1 MKISFKVNL
10 FLSLFILILS
20 SCTKEPGIGGDATIS
35 GRVYEKH
42 YNSTFTVL
50 LSENYA
56 PDVYVYLVFGD
67 EINYGKRIKTNYNGE
82 FEFEYLYEGPYK
94 VYVYSID
101 SAATADGIVLPPD
114 SAVIQEV
121 TIQHR
126 KEIVELPDFVIYQ

>member
-1 MKISFKVNL
+1 MKISCNRILLAGL
-10 FLSLFILILS
+10 FAFILS
-20 SCTKEPGIGGDATIS
+20 SCAKEPGIGGDATIK

-50 LSENYA
+50 LAENYA

-101 SAATADGIVLPPD
+101 SAATVDGVVLPPD

-121 TIQHR
+121 LIQDR
-126 KEIVELPDFVIYQ
+126 KEFIELPDFVIYQ